1 MQILEKKIGEIKP
14 YEKNAK
20 KHPEDQIQ
28 HIANSINQFGFKQPI
43 VIDKDGTIVCGHGRY
58 FAAQKLNLDIVPC
71 VLADDLTDEQIKAF
85 RLADNKVAESD
96 WDMDLLGNELDEI
109 FDIDMSDFG
118 FDLGDLEEIAD
129 EPNLD
134 ADSNFNYKEQY
145 GVIVICQNEEEQ
157 EKAYNKLIA
166 EGYECKVVA
175 V

>member
-20 KHPEDQIQ
+20 RHPEDQIQ
-28 HIANSINQFGFKQPI
+28 HIANSIKQFGFKQPI

-96 WDMDLLGNELDEI
+96 WDMDLLGDELDDI
-109 FDIDMSDFG
+109 LNIDMSDFG
-118 FDLGDLEEIAD
+118 FLDIDDIAD
-129 EPNLD
+129 LD
-134 ADSNFNYKEQY
+134 DEKDVNDFIETYQ
-145 GVIVICQNEEEQ
+145 VIVEVKDEMEQ
-157 EKAYNKLIA
+157 EDLYNKLTD
-166 EGYECKVVA
+166 EGYKCRTSTL
-175 V
+175 

>member
-28 HIANSINQFGFKQPI
+28 HIANSIDQFGFKQPI

-96 WDMDLLGNELDEI
+96 WDMDLLGNELDDI
-109 FDIDMSDFG
+109 LNIDMSDFG
-118 FDLGDLEEIAD
+118 FLDIDDIAD
-129 EPNLD
+129 LD
-134 ADSNFNYKEQY
+134 DEKDVKDFIETYQ
-145 GVIVICQNEEEQ
+145 VIVEVKDEMEQ
-157 EKAYNKLIA
+157 EDLYNKLTD
-166 EGYECKVVA
+166 EGYKCRTSTL
-175 V
+175 

>member
-20 KHPEDQIQ
+20 RHPEDQIQ
-28 HIANSINQFGFKQPI
+28 HIANSIKQFGFKQPI

-96 WDMDLLGNELDEI
+96 WDMDLLGDELDDI
-109 FDIDMSDFG
+109 LNIDMSDFG
-118 FDLGDLEEIAD
+118 FLDIDDIAD
-129 EPNLD
+129 IDDEKD
-134 ADSNFNYKEQY
+134 VKDFIETYQ
-145 GVIVICQNEEEQ
+145 VIVEVKDEMEQ
-157 EKAYNKLIA
+157 EDLYNRLTD
-166 EGYECKVVA
+166 EGYKCKTSTL
-175 V
+175 